1 MKNSNERISANQFE
15 NNDQRNPT
23 SSSIQIK
30 NVNGKTPLIVIDGE
44 IVSEEVMA
52 KLDQETIE
60 SIDVLKDKSATALY
74 GDKGKDG
81 VLIIKTKA
89 KGLKESNPLVVLDG
103 KIVTKTEMDN
113 LSPHSIESINVLK
126 GKNATDLYAEKGKD
140 GVIIITSKKN

>member
-1 MKNSNERISANQFE
+1 
-15 NNDQRNPT
+15 
-23 SSSIQIK
+23 
-30 NVNGKTPLIVIDGE
+30 
-44 IVSEEVMA
+44 MA

-89 KGLKESNPLVVLDG
+89 KGLKERNPLIVLDG